1 MLPLVN
7 GLQLQKFI
15 SATTTGPNKKLIK
28 LHTTLRALGEAS
40 AYTFLLIFTN
50 EVFKNPKCRQFNGNC
65 LTDLKNLIVLDLA
78 LVWLMLELKKI
89 AAAIL
94 RFDTHQPMCTQQNYA
109 LFRCLLLLKYLKN
122 EWYLIFC

>member
-50 EVFKNPKCRQFNGNC
+50 EVFKNPNVGNSME
-65 LTDLKNLIVLDLA
+65 TV
-78 LVWLMLELKKI
+78 
-89 AAAIL
+89 
-94 RFDTHQPMCTQQNYA
+94 
-109 LFRCLLLLKYLKN
+109 
-122 EWYLIFC
+122 